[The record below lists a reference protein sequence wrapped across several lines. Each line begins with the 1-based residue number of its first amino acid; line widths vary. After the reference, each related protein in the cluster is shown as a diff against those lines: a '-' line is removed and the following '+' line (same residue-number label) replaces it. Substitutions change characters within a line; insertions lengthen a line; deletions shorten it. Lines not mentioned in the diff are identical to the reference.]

1 MKSNKSLSL
10 TQLYLTGHIK
20 NLNSEFFDSQ
30 DAHDKIENDETGEPT
45 YGEYTEP
52 TEQKTQVHE
61 SNLALGDFIPKI
73 ATDDEIAANIRSL
86 SKNQRMVF
94 DVLHQWVRNYVKNVS
109 SKKIFRLTRFLY
121 FYLVVEAQGSLT
133 WLKQYINLFQKNYF
147 IIVKNQINH
156 VFSFWV
162 QQAHLL

>member
-86 SKNQRMVF
+86 HKKQHMMF
-94 DVLHQWVRNYVKNVS
+94 DLLHQWARNYVKNVS
-109 SKKIFRLTRFLY
+109 SKKNLQITPLHIFLSGSGGTGKSN
-121 FYLVVEAQGSLT
+121 LVKTIYQVASKE
-133 WLKQYINLFQKNYF
+133 
-147 IIVKNQINH
+147 
-156 VFSFWV
+156 
-162 QQAHLL
+162 